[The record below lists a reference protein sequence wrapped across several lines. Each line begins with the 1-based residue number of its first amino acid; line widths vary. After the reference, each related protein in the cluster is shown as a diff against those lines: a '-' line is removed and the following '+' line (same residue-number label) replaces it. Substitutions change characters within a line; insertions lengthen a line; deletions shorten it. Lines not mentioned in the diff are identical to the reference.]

1 MIAGGRLPGGE
12 AARCTCTRAA
22 RCCGYS
28 AGRSLFAAEISG
40 ALAEKVTW
48 SSLLTAWQTVSG
60 STDIVLE
67 VVAEDNIGTLYPGV
81 SDGGEAEL
89 VEAYRVRNGP
99 RTRRCATSLTD
110 WRPDV

>member
-22 RCCGYS
+22 RRCGYS

-48 SSLLTAWQTVSG
+48 SSLLPAWQTVSG

-81 SDGGEAEL
+81 SDGGDAEL

-99 RTRRCATSLTD
+99 RTREMRSIL
-110 WRPDV
+110 